1 MCGGGCGSV
10 KGEEG
15 SHVISHGAV
24 CESGEGGRNMTRK
37 NRQRGKSTED
47 EVSTVVVCDDAVCD
61 NFNYNSRGAPV
72 KIRKKQISTK
82 RHNGAFVCGARV
94 QTCACKL
101 RSGASWRV
109 TMILKLKILAVV
121 QFKMLQMIA
130 W

>member
-72 KIRKKQISTK
+72 KISKNKFQR
-82 RHNGAFVCGARV
+82 NGTTERLCVV
-94 QTCACKL
+94 HACK
-101 RSGASWRV
+101 RV
-109 TMILKLKILAVV
+109 HAN
-121 QFKMLQMIA
+121 
-130 W
+130 